1 MDAHFRPQQPQ
12 ASFAAQ
18 SGWLYGWV
26 DTSVPGHRAIQL
38 GATTYTIPSGYYRGD
53 ELATELTALGCST
66 LLDASFSVDA
76 SPAATLTSTDRLAVL
91 MGFTV
96 RAGQTLGA
104 LAKHEALVYSPVA
117 IPIYGAIWNSVTVDA
132 DDVYTLSRVQRTSG
146 YCWGAVRVWDVEI
159 LMPRASFEALQF
171 GWCTKGRVTV
181 LCGTDSPMASGQ
193 TGGTIQ
199 GQVLAV
205 GRPEWLSEVEQVAR
219 VTMRIAEEP

>member
-1 MDAHFRPQQPQ
+1 MDTHFRPQQPQ
-12 ASFAAQ
+12 ASFSEQ

-26 DTSVPGHRAIQL
+26 DTSVPGHRQIEL
-38 GATTYTIPSGYYRGD
+38 GGTTYNIPSGYYRGD
-53 ELATELTALGCST
+53 EIATELTALGCQT
-66 LLDASFSVDA
+66 LLDARFTVGSNT
-76 SPAATLTSTDRLAVL
+76 AATLTSTDRLAVL

-96 RAGQTLGA
+96 RAGQTLA
-104 LAKHEALVYSPVA
+104 AATKHEALVYSPVA
-117 IPIYGAIWNSVTVDA
+117 IPIYGAIWNNVTVDA

-171 GWCTKGRVTV
+171 GWCTKGRVTIV
-181 LCGTDSPMASGQ
+181 CGVDAPMSATQ
-193 TGGTIQ
+193 TGGSIQ

-205 GRPEWLSEVEQVAR
+205 GRPEWLAEVEQVAR

>member
-1 MDAHFRPQQPQ
+1 MDAHFRPQQRQ
-12 ASFAAQ
+12 SSVSAQ

-38 GATTYTIPSGYYRGD
+38 GSTTYTIPSGYYRGD

-66 LLDASFSVDA
+66 QLDAVFGVSV

-91 MGFTV
+91 LGLTV

-104 LAKHEALVYSPVA
+104 ATKHTARVYSPVA
-117 IPIYGAIWNSVTVDA
+117 IPIHGGIWTAATIDA

-146 YCWGAVRVWDVEI
+146 YCWGAVRVWDVEL
-159 LMPRASFEALQF
+159 LMPRASLEALQF

-181 LCGTDSPMASGQ
+181 LCGTDSPMASNQ

-205 GRPEWLSEVEQVAR
+205 GRPEWLSEVEQTAR